1 MFLSFALCPTFK
13 SFLSLSAILNQYF
26 ELKTNKKE
34 VRMALCHKLSLLAVL
49 IFVHILLLNKNQEYL
64 SGFFEFF
71 FFFLLV
77 KFEFLAIVAQA
88 IRS

>member
-1 MFLSFALCPTFK
+1 MFLSFALCPTVK

-26 ELKTNKKE
+26 EFKTNQKE
-34 VRMALCHKLSLLAVL
+34 FKMALCHKLSLLAVL

-64 SGFFEFF
+64 SGFLEF

-77 KFEFLAIVAQA
+77 KFEFLAIIAQA

>member
-1 MFLSFALCPTFK
+1 
-13 SFLSLSAILNQYF
+13 
-26 ELKTNKKE
+26 
-34 VRMALCHKLSLLAVL
+34 MALCHKLSLLAVL

-77 KFEFLAIVAQA
+77 KFEFFAIVAQA